1 MEKRIIVCNSGSEY
15 LLSEEPIVA
24 GTRIYE
30 AVAVGQPDSNPSSWG
45 PGMIWSMLQ
54 TPVEFDLDTL
64 EEENYKEVGLD
75 LLRAEANTSD
85 TPAYRAYIRGE
96 VFEVDDS
103 TAGLFSQQNNTIRVL
118 NAEAKELYFC
128 QPGAWSVIPGRV
140 LSELFAAA
148 DPKVRDEFFRTGVVA
163 VQHDFWKPLCLSN
176 TNSPWGVSKIAQLS
190 TPDNIVMSGCI
201 GVVAKYTNS
210 VGGFGITYNYVWDWM
225 ELVGL
230 VAKEMGLDVE
240 THKVGISHALSN
252 NQVFGSIRLLPLA
265 VVADLHR
272 QACNDPFSL
281 FARPQSGGMVFQSN
295 PLDQNRSFT
304 QMAAQRNPHESWD
317 QAQPRSVF

>member
-75 LLRAEANTSD
+75 LLRAETHSGD

-103 TAGLFSQQNNTIRVL
+103 TAALFSQQNNTIQVL
-118 NAEAKELYFC
+118 NAETKELYLS
-128 QPGAWSVIPGRV
+128 QPGVFSVIPGRV
-140 LSELFAAA
+140 LSKLFAVA
-148 DPKVRDEFFRTGVVA
+148 DPKVREEFIRTGVVA
-163 VQHDFWKPLCLSN
+163 VQHDFWKPLCDYPA
-176 TNSPWGVSKIAQLS
+176 NSPWGVNKIAQLS
-190 TPDNIVMSGCI
+190 TPENLIMNGCI
-201 GVVAKYTNS
+201 GVVAKSTRS
-210 VGGFGITYNYVWDWM
+210 ADGFGVAYDYVWDWM
-225 ELVGL
+225 ELVEL
-230 VAKEMGLDVE
+230 VAKGVGLDVE
-240 THKVGISHALSN
+240 LHKVGISHALSN
-252 NQVFGSIRLLPLA
+252 NQVFGSVRLMSLT
-265 VVADLHR
+265 VVAELHR
-272 QACNDPFSL
+272 QVCSNPFGLFTQPPSDGLVFHNNPNDP
-281 FARPQSGGMVFQSN
+281 
-295 PLDQNRSFT
+295 NRGFT
-304 QMAAQRNPHESWD
+304 QMAPQRNQNEPLF
-317 QAQPRSVF
+317 QTQPRSFF

>member
-45 PGMIWSMLQ
+45 PRMIWSMLQ

-75 LLRAEANTSD
+75 LLRAETHSGD

-103 TAGLFSQQNNTIRVL
+103 TAALFSQQNNTIQVL
-118 NAEAKELYFC
+118 TAETKKLFFT
-128 QPGAWSVIPGRV
+128 QPGVFSVIPGRV
-140 LSELFAAA
+140 LCRLFAVA
-148 DPKVRDEFFRTGVVA
+148 DPKVREEFFRAGLVA
-163 VQHDFWKPLCLSN
+163 VQHDFWKPLCDHAVHI
-176 TNSPWGVSKIAQLS
+176 PWGANKIAQLS
-190 TPDNIVMSGCI
+190 TPENISMTGCI
-201 GVVAKYTNS
+201 GLVAKYTCTAD
-210 VGGFGITYNYVWDWM
+210 GFGVTYEYVWDWM

-240 THKVGISHALSN
+240 THKIGISHALFN
-252 NQVFGSIRLLPLA
+252 NQVFGSVRLMPLP
-265 VVADLHR
+265 VVADLHQR
-272 QACNDPFSL
+272 ACNNPFDV
-281 FARPQSGGMVFQSN
+281 FVQPQPSGMMFHSN
-295 PLDQNRSFT
+295 PNDPNRGFT
-304 QMAAQRNPHESWD
+304 QMAPQHNPHEPWA

>member
-75 LLRAEANTSD
+75 LLRVEANSSD

-103 TAGLFSQQNNTIRVL
+103 TAALFSQQNNTIQVL
-118 NAEAKELYFC
+118 TTETKELYLL
-128 QPGAWSVIPGRV
+128 QPGMFSVIPGRV
-140 LSELFAAA
+140 LCKLFAVA
-148 DPKVRDEFFRTGVVA
+148 DPKVREEFFRAGVVV
-163 VQHDFWKPLCLSN
+163 VQHDFCKPLCDYPA
-176 TNSPWGVSKIAQLS
+176 NSPWGVNKIAQLS
-190 TPDNIVMSGCI
+190 TPENISMTGCI
-201 GVVAKYTNS
+201 GLVAKYTHS
-210 VGGFGITYNYVWDWM
+210 ADGFGVAYEYVWDWM
-225 ELVGL
+225 ELVERA
-230 VAKEMGLDVE
+230 AKEMGLDVE
-240 THKVGISHALSN
+240 THKIGISHALFN
-252 NQVFGSIRLLPLA
+252 NQVFGSVRLMPLP
-265 VVADLHR
+265 VVAELHR
-272 QACNDPFSL
+272 QVCSNPFGL
-281 FARPQSGGMVFQSN
+281 FTQPQSNGLVFHNN
-295 PLDQNRSFT
+295 PHDPNRGFT
-304 QMAAQRNPHESWD
+304 QMAPQRNPHEPWG
-317 QAQPRSVF
+317 QAQPRPVF